1 MPFRDSITTCTCSIR
16 GKSRLSPTLSYCI
29 FYNTHP
35 SAWTMYVY
43 TCIYATHYSQE
54 TSIGFHFLVIVCAFH
69 NEQFVNFYLYTNEPN
84 CDFIIRKLKVNILT
98 KVPPTLEVYITKFT
112 LQVRPFLPHV
122 TVLFLPHV
130 LYSHYYVIYIWLSY
144 PSDTHAHP
152 GTYYT
157 CGTQQKPQSEV
168 SKFKKQF

>member
-1 MPFRDSITTCTCSIR
+1 MGYTNWDKCVKPPLIDFTGILSHNYHEFTAGVLVPFRDSITTCTCSIR

-69 NEQFVNFYLYTNEPN
+69 NEQFVNFYLYRMSQTATS
-84 CDFIIRKLKVNILT
+84 L
-98 KVPPTLEVYITKFT
+98 LEN
-112 LQVRPFLPHV
+112 
-122 TVLFLPHV
+122 
-130 LYSHYYVIYIWLSY
+130 
-144 PSDTHAHP
+144 
-152 GTYYT
+152 
-157 CGTQQKPQSEV
+157 
-168 SKFKKQF
+168 